1 MSLDKKK
8 NVYDGCEETID
19 FEKHFVDFVESEILK
34 SVRLDDSPPITE
46 SEILSTNFVT
56 VEKENS
62 PLGSAFMLEASPKEQ
77 RFVFLKNA
85 LGGRYYNLFSA
96 SASMFTA
103 LVQCEKFVDIMVMV
117 LEETH
122 KLAPTAENERMVM
135 AAYNTKNIITMSKVY
150 ATQGE
155 KAAIEFGNSV
165 NLATTAPPSGAKQ

>member
-1 MSLDKKK
+1 MSLNKKK
-8 NVYDGCEETID
+8 NVLSRFEVPQSLTSMLENVEKLRAVAEEQ
-19 FEKHFVDFVESEILK
+19 
-34 SVRLDDSPPITE
+34 PITE
-46 SEILSTNFVT
+46 AEIISANFVT

-62 PLGSAFMLEASPKEQ
+62 PFGAELLLEVGQKEQ
-77 RFVFLKNA
+77 RFVYLKTAIN
-85 LGGRYYNLFSA
+85 GRYRNLFSA

-122 KLAPTAENERMVM
+122 KLAPTQENEQMLM

-165 NLATTAPPSGAKQ
+165 NLATVSPPSGAKQ

>member
-1 MSLDKKK
+1 MSVNKKK
-8 NVYDGCEETID
+8 NVYDDCEETID
-19 FEKHFVDFVESEILK
+19 FEKHFADFVESEILK

-46 SEILSTNFVT
+46 VEILSTNFVT
-56 VEKENS
+56 IEKENS
-62 PLGSAFMLEASPKEQ
+62 PLGSAFMAETSAKHNG
-77 RFVFLKNA
+77 FVYLKNA
-85 LGGRYYNLFSA
+85 LSGRYYNLFSA

-117 LEETH
+117 LEETN
-122 KLAPTAENERMVM
+122 KLAPTAENERMLM
-135 AAYNTKNIITMSKVY
+135 SAYNTKNIIAMSKVY

>member
-1 MSLDKKK
+1 MLR
-8 NVYDGCEETID
+8 ELL
-19 FEKHFVDFVESEILK
+19 EKMTPSNEQPMVEAEILA
-34 SVRLDDSPPITE
+34 
-46 SEILSTNFVT
+46 TNFVT

-62 PLGSAFMLEASPKEQ
+62 PLGAAFMAETSVTTN
-77 RFVFLKNA
+77 RFVYLKSA
-85 LGGRYYNLFSA
+85 LGSRYYNLFSA

-122 KLAPTAENERMVM
+122 KLALTAENEQMLI

>member
-1 MSLDKKK
+1 MSLNEKK
-8 NVYDGCEETID
+8 NVFLPFDD
-19 FEKHFVDFVESEILK
+19 FNG
-34 SVRLDDSPPITE
+34 VRDLLAYIGKKTGFNIEPPITE
-46 SEILSTNFVT
+46 PEIISANFVT

-62 PLGSAFMLEASPKEQ
+62 FCGVPFMVEVA
-77 RFVFLKNA
+77 LKNKKLVCLKDA
-85 LGGRYYNLFSA
+85 LSGRYYNLFSA

-103 LVQCEKFVDIMVMV
+103 LVQCEKFVDIIIMV

-122 KLAPTAENERMVM
+122 KLAPTQENEQMLM

>member
-1 MSLDKKK
+1 MLR
-8 NVYDGCEETID
+8 ELL
-19 FEKHFVDFVESEILK
+19 EKLPSANSE
-34 SVRLDDSPPITE
+34 PPITE
-46 SEILSTNFVT
+46 SEILSANFVT

-62 PLGSAFMLEASPKEQ
+62 PLGASFMVETSVKVN
-77 RFVFLKNA
+77 RFVYLKSA

-122 KLAPTAENERMVM
+122 KLAPTAENEQMLM

-165 NLATTAPPSGAKQ
+165 NLATFDPPSGAKQ

>member
-1 MSLDKKK
+1 MLRELSD
-8 NVYDGCEETID
+8 EE
-19 FEKHFVDFVESEILK
+19 L
-34 SVRLDDSPPITE
+34 PITE

-62 PLGSAFMLEASPKEQ
+62 PLGAAFMAETSIRGN
-77 RFVFLKNA
+77 RFVYLKSA

-96 SASMFTA
+96 SASMFSA
-103 LVQCEKFVDIMVMV
+103 LVQCEKFVDIMIMV

-122 KLAPTAENERMVM
+122 KLAPTRENEQMLM
-135 AAYNTKNIITMSKVY
+135 AAYNTKNIIAMSKVY

-165 NLATTAPPSGAKQ
+165 NLASVAPPSGAKQ